1 MKYPFNRLF
10 VALFSLA
17 MSLAFINCSGSGDSA
32 HNSENETVVSD
43 DFNNMMKQ
51 LDQAVAGG
59 NFDFAFKVLNSIP
72 SHFNEYSSFYYN
84 TKTGEM
90 GQSRDGIKTEYTYN
104 QYCRKAVSVL
114 KAESDVLLTKD
125 DPEAENLFLEHL
137 ADFELG
143 VNNVN
148 IGKFPHD
155 DKESRTNEKYQEAVT
170 IYNDYLISV
179 IRKALVKGN
188 PEFAKKVSLLIRD
201 GLSFT
206 PDKEY
211 RYNYIWDY
219 DTEAMDEAKE
229 IIAKY
234 NKE

>member
-1 MKYPFNRLF
+1 MKKSTINRAF

-17 MSLAFINCSGSGDSA
+17 MSVCLINCSGSGDSA
-32 HNSENETVVSD
+32 GNSENETVASD
-43 DFNNMMKQ
+43 NYNKMMKQ
-51 LDQAVAGG
+51 LDKAISDC

-72 SHFNEYSSFYYN
+72 SHFNEYSKFYYN
-84 TKTGEM
+84 SWTGKIGE
-90 GQSRDGIKTEYTYN
+90 GRSEYDHN

-137 ADFELG
+137 ADFDLG

-148 IGKFPHD
+148 IGMFD
-155 DKESRTNEKYQEAVT
+155 YASKENRVNENYQEAVT
-170 IYNDYLISV
+170 IFNDYLISV
-179 IRKALVKGN
+179 IRKTLVKN
-188 PEFAKKVSLLIRD
+188 KPELAKKISLQIRD

-206 PDKEY
+206 PGESSIY
-211 RYNYIWDY
+211 YIWAY
-219 DTEAMDEAKE
+219 DTEAKDEAQE

-234 NKE
+234 NPSCPR